1 MKNKLTIFIVF
12 YCLSLISYSQ
22 NYDDYIFS
30 EWDNP
35 KYLQANTAKDVSY
48 LSEIEKQIIYI
59 HNLIRIDPELFNNTF
74 IKKIKA
80 HPPNPSQREGDEGK
94 EIDTSYILSLE
105 QELLKIDELPLLYPD
120 KNLYKAAVFHAKELF
135 KSKRF
140 SHYSSDGKNCFDR
153 IEKYVKDFEAAGEN
167 LYTGSYEP
175 LEIVLLLLIDEGD
188 KTLGHR
194 KNILDKSY
202 KKIGVGFYK
211 GIAVMDFTD

>member
-1 MKNKLTIFIVF
+1 MKQLV
-12 YCLSLISYSQ
+12 SLALISILASVTISYSQ
-22 NYDDYIFS
+22 NYDDSLFS

-35 KYLQANTAKDVSY
+35 KYQQANTAKDVAY

-59 HNLIRIDPELFNNTF
+59 HNLIRIDPELFSNTF
-74 IKKIKA
+74 IKKFKEL
-80 HPPNPSQREGDEGK
+80 NTS

-105 QELLKIDELPLLYPD
+105 QELLKIGELPLLYPD
-120 KNLYKAAVFHAKELF
+120 KSLYKAAIFHAKDLS

-167 LYTGSYEP
+167 LYVGSYEP